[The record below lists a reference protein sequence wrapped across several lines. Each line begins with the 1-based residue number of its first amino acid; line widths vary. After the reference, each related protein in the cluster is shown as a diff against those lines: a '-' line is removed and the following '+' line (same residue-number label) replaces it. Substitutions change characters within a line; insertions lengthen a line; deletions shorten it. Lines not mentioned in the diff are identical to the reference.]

1 MVELGWN
8 DTGEKMTHTQQVKE
22 IHDRAMEL
30 ADRAF
35 MAKWQ
40 GDTAAALPYFEQ
52 AYELEAQAAHL
63 MVDTNIE
70 PSRSVLHRSA
80 ASLAFNCGKYREAE
94 KLIGI
99 ALAGNPPDEV
109 LKELRELMQQV
120 LDAMHEPIAG
130 D

>member
-1 MVELGWN
+1 
-8 DTGEKMTHTQQVKE
+8 MTQTQQVKKF
-22 IHDRAMEL
+22 HDRAMEL
-30 ADRAF
+30 ADHAF
-35 MAKWQ
+35 IAKWQ
-40 GDTAAALPYFEQ
+40 GDNTAALPYFEQ

-120 LDAMHEPIAG
+120 LDAMHEPMAG